1 MRINK
6 LSHQPKISQSQQRN
20 APVSSHNEQA
30 RADDVVEISR
40 GAQEVSELSA
50 LARAESTETNP
61 RIDEI
66 KRRVESGYYNARQ
79 VREQIADALLDSSGL
94 RNDVSDV
101 AVFKGAKEAMG
112 AVPDVREDKVREAR
126 QRVESGF
133 YDRSEAQRDTADR
146 ILDELA

>member
-1 MRINK
+1 MRIDK

-20 APVSSHNEQA
+20 VSVGSNNERT

-61 RIDEI
+61 RIDDI

-79 VREQIADALLDSSGL
+79 VREQIADALLDSPGM
-94 RNDVSDV
+94 RDDVSDV
-101 AVFKGAKEAMG
+101 VVFKGAQEALD
-112 AVPDVREDKVREAR
+112 AVPDEREDKVSEAR

-133 YDRSEAQRDTADR
+133 YNQGEIQRDTADR
-146 ILDELA
+146 ILDELV

>member
-1 MRINK
+1 MRIDK

-20 APVSSHNEQA
+20 VSVGRNNERT

-66 KRRVESGYYNARQ
+66 KQRVESGYYDARQ
-79 VREQIADALLDSSGL
+79 VREQIADALIDSPGMRDS
-94 RNDVSDV
+94 VSDV
-101 AVFKGAKEAMG
+101 VVFKGAQKALD
-112 AVPDVREDKVREAR
+112 AVPDEREDKINEAR

-133 YDRSEAQRDTADR
+133 YDQGEVQRDIADR

>member
-1 MRINK
+1 MRIDK

-20 APVSSHNEQA
+20 VSVRSKNEHE

-40 GAQEVSELSA
+40 GAQEVSELST

-66 KRRVESGYYNARQ
+66 KRRVESGYYNAPQ
-79 VREQIADALLDSSGL
+79 VREQIADALLDSPSM
-94 RNDVSDV
+94 RNDVSDM
-101 AVFKGAKEAMG
+101 AVFRGAKEAVN
-112 AVPDVREDKVREAR
+112 AVPDVREDKVNEAR

-133 YDRSEAQRDTADR
+133 YDRSEVQRDTADR

>member
-1 MRINK
+1 MRIDK

-20 APVSSHNEQA
+20 VSVGSNNE
-30 RADDVVEISR
+30 RTRTDDVVEISR

-61 RIDEI
+61 RIDDI

-79 VREQIADALLDSSGL
+79 VREQIADALLDSPSM
-94 RNDVSDV
+94 RDDVSDV
-101 AVFKGAKEAMG
+101 VVFKGAQEALD
-112 AVPDVREDKVREAR
+112 AVPDEREDKVSEAR

-133 YDRSEAQRDTADR
+133 YNQGEIQRDTADR
-146 ILDELA
+146 ILDELV

>member
-1 MRINK
+1 M
-6 LSHQPKISQSQQRN
+6 
-20 APVSSHNEQA
+20 
-30 RADDVVEISR
+30 
-40 GAQEVSELSA
+40 SELSA

>member
-1 MRINK
+1 MRIDK
-6 LSHQPKISQSQQRN
+6 LSHQPKLSQSQHRN
-20 APVSSHNEQA
+20 APVRSNNESA

-50 LARAESTETNP
+50 LARAESTEANP

-79 VREQIADALLDSSGL
+79 VREQIADALLDSPGM

-101 AVFKGAKEAMG
+101 AVFKGAQEALDD
-112 AVPDVREDKVREAR
+112 VPDVRESKVSEAR
-126 QRVESGF
+126 KRVENGF
-133 YDRSEAQRDTADR
+133 YHRGEIQRDTADR
-146 ILDELA
+146 ILDEIV

>member
-1 MRINK
+1 MRIDK

-20 APVSSHNEQA
+20 VSVGSNNERT

-40 GAQEVSELSA
+40 GAQEASELSA

-66 KRRVESGYYNARQ
+66 KRRVESGYYNARR
-79 VREQIADALLDSSGL
+79 VREQIADALLDSPGM
-94 RNDVSDV
+94 RDDVSDV
-101 AVFKGAKEAMG
+101 VVFKGAQEALD
-112 AVPDVREDKVREAR
+112 AVPDEREDKVSEAR

-133 YDRSEAQRDTADR
+133 YNQGEIQRDTADR
-146 ILDELA
+146 ILDELV

>member
-1 MRINK
+1 MRIDK

-20 APVSSHNEQA
+20 VSVGGNNERT

-66 KRRVESGYYNARQ
+66 KQRVESGYYDARQ
-79 VREQIADALLDSSGL
+79 VREQIADALIDSPGMRDS
-94 RNDVSDV
+94 VSDV
-101 AVFKGAKEAMG
+101 VVFKGSQKALD
-112 AVPDVREDKVREAR
+112 AVPDEREDKVNEAR

-133 YDRSEAQRDTADR
+133 YNRGEIQRDTADR
-146 ILDELA
+146 ILDELV

>member
-1 MRINK
+1 MRIDK
-6 LSHQPKISQSQQRN
+6 LSHQPKLSQSQQRN
-20 APVSSHNEQA
+20 APVRSNNESA

-50 LARAESTETNP
+50 LARAESTEANP

-79 VREQIADALLDSSGL
+79 VREQIADALLDSPGM

-101 AVFKGAKEAMG
+101 AVFKGAQEALDD
-112 AVPDVREDKVREAR
+112 VPDVRESKVSEAR
-126 QRVESGF
+126 KRVENGF
-133 YDRSEAQRDTADR
+133 YHRGEIQRDTADR
-146 ILDELA
+146 ILDEIV

>member
-1 MRINK
+1 MRIDK

-20 APVSSHNEQA
+20 VSVGSNNKRTQ
-30 RADDVVEISR
+30 ADDVVEISR

-79 VREQIADALLDSSGL
+79 VREQIADALIDSPGMQ
-94 RNDVSDV
+94 DGVSDV
-101 AVFKGAKEAMG
+101 VVFKGAQEALK
-112 AVPDVREDKVREAR
+112 AVPDEREDKVNEAR

-133 YDRSEAQRDTADR
+133 YNRGEIQRDTADR
-146 ILDELA
+146 ILDELV

>member
-1 MRINK
+1 MRIDK

-20 APVSSHNEQA
+20 VSVRGNNEHA

-79 VREQIADALLDSSGL
+79 VREQIADALLDSPSM

-101 AVFKGAKEAMG
+101 AVFNRAKEAVN
-112 AVPDVREDKVREAR
+112 AVPDVREDKVNEAR

-133 YDRSEAQRDTADR
+133 YDRSEVQRDTADR

>member
-1 MRINK
+1 MRIDK

-20 APVSSHNEQA
+20 VSVGSNNERT

-40 GAQEVSELSA
+40 GVQEVSELSA

-79 VREQIADALLDSSGL
+79 VREQIADALLDSPGM
-94 RNDVSDV
+94 RDDVSDV
-101 AVFKGAKEAMG
+101 VVFKGAQEALD
-112 AVPDVREDKVREAR
+112 AVPDEREDKVNEAR

-133 YDRSEAQRDTADR
+133 YNRSEIQRDTADR
-146 ILDELA
+146 ILDELV

>member
-1 MRINK
+1 MRIDK

-20 APVSSHNEQA
+20 VSVRGNNEHA

-79 VREQIADALLDSSGL
+79 VREQIADALLDSPSM

-101 AVFKGAKEAMG
+101 AVFKGAKEAVD
-112 AVPDVREDKVREAR
+112 AVPDVREDKVNEAR

-133 YDRSEAQRDTADR
+133 YDRSEVQRDTADR

>member
-1 MRINK
+1 MRIDK

-20 APVSSHNEQA
+20 VSVGRNNERT

-61 RIDEI
+61 RIDDI

-79 VREQIADALLDSSGL
+79 VREQIADALLDSPSM
-94 RNDVSDV
+94 RDDVSDV
-101 AVFKGAKEAMG
+101 VVFKGAQEALD
-112 AVPDVREDKVREAR
+112 AVPDEREDKVSEAR

-133 YDRSEAQRDTADR
+133 YNQGEIQRDTADR
-146 ILDELA
+146 ILDELV